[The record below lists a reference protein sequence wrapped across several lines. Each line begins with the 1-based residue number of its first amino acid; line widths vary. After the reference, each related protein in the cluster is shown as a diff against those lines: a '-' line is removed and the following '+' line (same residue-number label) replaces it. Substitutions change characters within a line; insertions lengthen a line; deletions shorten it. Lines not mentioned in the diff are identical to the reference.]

1 MNINDK
7 QMLVN
12 TAHTIIKEVDRSKYN
27 DVKMEVININNKTC
41 LMNTLSD
48 NSRLKYSSNN
58 LSLMKELVNSKQ

>member
-1 MNINDK
+1 
-7 QMLVN
+7 MLVN

-48 NSRLKYSSNN
+48 NSKLKYSNKN